1 MFKQGRPISVAATTL
16 AQIAKA
22 ETTKEEPWRKGR
34 GGTSIGRAVHAVL
47 QTIDLASGSGLE
59 ATARTQASAEGIRHR
74 ESEVLELSRVAL
86 GSEVVKR
93 AVASG
98 KFWREVPVAAPLEG
112 GIVDGFIDL
121 LFEEE
126 DGLVVVDY
134 KTDSI
139 AAKETADTAERYQIQ
154 GGAYALALQQV
165 TGKPVKEVV
174 FLFLQPRREEI
185 LNQSQGGNYI
195 LQRWRR
201 RGRCKHQRI
210 DSSL

>member
-98 KFWREVPVAAPLEG
+98 KFWREVPPRNPLRIANRSKRDSGWRLVVRGGSSRNLSNSSAIGGFLRTG
-112 GIVDGFIDL
+112 GIPL
-121 LFEEE
+121 
-126 DGLVVVDY
+126 
-134 KTDSI
+134 
-139 AAKETADTAERYQIQ
+139 
-154 GGAYALALQQV
+154 
-165 TGKPVKEVV
+165 
-174 FLFLQPRREEI
+174 
-185 LNQSQGGNYI
+185 
-195 LQRWRR
+195 
-201 RGRCKHQRI
+201 
-210 DSSL
+210 